1 MKNNRLIINL
11 SSEEA
16 EIAVLSKNNPVESLN
31 LNISGILKGDIID
44 NEAFAESFQ
53 DPKFLRIINTYDFEE
68 IIVGVSPSKISTM
81 KQKKII
87 YLKKL
92 ITKKDK
98 KHCWQKKL
106 MKIIICLIYSYKVK
120 KKLFFLIF
128 KINKDFDAQ
137 I

>member
-68 IIVGVSPSKISTM
+68 IIVGASPSKISTM
-81 KQKKII
+81 KQK
-87 YLKKL
+87 
-92 ITKKDK
+92 
-98 KHCWQKKL
+98 
-106 MKIIICLIYSYKVK
+106 
-120 KKLFFLIF
+120 
-128 KINKDFDAQ
+128 
-137 I
+137 

>member
-44 NEAFAESFQ
+44 NETFAESFQ

-68 IIVGVSPSKISTM
+68 IIVGVSARVQP
-81 KQKKII
+81 
-87 YLKKL
+87 
-92 ITKKDK
+92 TK
-98 KHCWQKKL
+98 
-106 MKIIICLIYSYKVK
+106 
-120 KKLFFLIF
+120 
-128 KINKDFDAQ
+128 
-137 I
+137 